1 MDLGLRDK
9 VVIVT
14 GGHGAIG
21 SAAGDCF
28 AAEGALV
35 VIADKLSGTNDG
47 GAQGKKAQGK
57 KTQGENKNNSNGAQQ
72 FRYLDL
78 TDESSIESFVG
89 GVLRDF
95 NVIDVIVNN
104 AAVFHF
110 GPLEE
115 WDGVRPLE
123 HHLGVGLLGPLRLV
137 QEVWRRSPRSKSG
150 CVINVS
156 SVAGHVGEPDAFAYT
171 PVKAAQKGFTLSCA
185 IEMAPHGG
193 WAISVSPGHTWT
205 PVHEERARTEGLN
218 RNEYERSSA
227 NIASTMSGRFLEPSE
242 VAEII
247 VMAASRIGKPLT
259 GQDIRATF
267 GIEAGG
273 FNLAYR
279 TNPGAAP
286 SA

>member
-14 GGHGAIG
+14 GGRGAIG
-21 SAAGDCF
+21 SATGDCF
-28 AAEGALV
+28 ASEGALV
-35 VIADKLSGTNDG
+35 VIADKREEPDDG
-47 GAQGKKAQGK
+47 AAQ
-57 KTQGENKNNSNGAQQ
+57 TRDNPNGAQH

-78 TDESSIESFVG
+78 TDELSVESFVD

-95 NVIDVIVNN
+95 HAIDVTVNN
-104 AAVFHF
+104 AAVFSF

-123 HHLGVGLLGPLRLV
+123 HHLSVGLLGPLRLV
-137 QEVWRRSPRSKSG
+137 QEIWRRSPRSKSG
-150 CVINVS
+150 CIINVS

-185 IEMAPHGG
+185 IEMAPYGG
-193 WAISVSPGHTWT
+193 WAVSVSPGHTWT
-205 PVHEERARTEGLN
+205 PVHEERARLEGLN

-227 NIASTMSGRFLEPSE
+227 NIASTMSGRFLEPRE

-247 VMAASRIGKPLT
+247 VMAASRIGQPLT

-273 FNLAYR
+273 FNLSYL
-279 TNPGAAP
+279 TNPGASPA
-286 SA
+286 

>member
-1 MDLGLRDK
+1 MDLGLRGK

-14 GGHGAIG
+14 GGRGAIG
-21 SAAGDCF
+21 SAAASCF
-28 AAEGALV
+28 AVEGALV
-35 VIADKLSGTNDG
+35 VVADKFKGTSDDEKQIETNSS
-47 GAQGKKAQGK
+47 GAQY
-57 KTQGENKNNSNGAQQ
+57 

-78 TDESSIESFVG
+78 SDEPSIESFVD

-95 NVIDVIVNN
+95 QTIDIIVNN
-104 AAVFHF
+104 AAIFYF
-110 GPLEE
+110 EPLEE

-123 HHLGVGLLGPLRLV
+123 NHIRVGLLGPVRLI

-150 CVINVS
+150 CIINVS

-171 PVKAAQKGFTLSCA
+171 SVKAAQKGFTLSCA
-185 IEMAPHGG
+185 IEMASHGG

-205 PVHEERARTEGLN
+205 PVHEERARLEGVS

-227 NIASTMSGRFLEPSE
+227 NIASTMSGRFLEPYE
-242 VAEII
+242 VGEII
-247 VMAASRIGKPLT
+247 VVAASRIGKPLT

-273 FNLAYR
+273 FNLSYR
-279 TNPGAAP
+279 TNPSNGVELG
-286 SA
+286 

>member
-1 MDLGLRDK
+1 MLPRRIMELGMDLGLAGK

-14 GGHGAIG
+14 GGRGAIG
-21 SAAGDCF
+21 SAASNCF

-35 VIADKLSGTNDG
+35 VVADKLTSVNDDEE
-47 GAQGKKAQGK
+47 QTKI
-57 KTQGENKNNSNGAQQ
+57 NSNGGQH

-78 TDESSIESFVG
+78 ADEASIGSFVD

-95 NVIDVIVNN
+95 QAIDIIVNN
-104 AAVFHF
+104 AAVFYF
-110 GPLEE
+110 EALEE
-115 WDGVRPLE
+115 WKGVRPLDD
-123 HHLGVGLLGPLRLV
+123 HLRVGLLGPVRLI

-150 CVINVS
+150 CIINVS

-205 PVHEERARTEGLN
+205 PVHAERARQEGVD
-218 RNEYERSSA
+218 RSEYERSSA
-227 NIASTMSGRFLEPSE
+227 NIASTMSGRFLEPYE
-242 VAEII
+242 VGEII
-247 VMAASRIGKPLT
+247 VVAASRIGKPLT

-273 FNLAYR
+273 FNLSYR
-279 TNPGAAP
+279 TNPN
-286 SA
+286 SAVEPG

>member
-1 MDLGLRDK
+1 MDLGLRGK

-14 GGHGAIG
+14 GGRGAIG
-21 SAAGDCF
+21 SATSNCF
-28 AAEGALV
+28 AVEGALV
-35 VIADKLSGTNDG
+35 VVADKLARANDDEAEIKINSSGR
-47 GAQGKKAQGK
+47 QY
-57 KTQGENKNNSNGAQQ
+57 

-78 TDESSIESFVG
+78 SDEPSIMSFVD

-95 NVIDVIVNN
+95 QAVDIIVNN
-104 AAVFHF
+104 AAIFHF
-110 GPLEE
+110 EPLEE
-115 WDGVRPLE
+115 WNGVRPLDD
-123 HHLGVGLLGPLRLV
+123 HFRVGLLGPVRLI

-156 SVAGHVGEPDAFAYT
+156 SVAGHIGEPDAFAYT

-205 PVHEERARTEGLN
+205 PIHEERARLEGVS

-227 NIASTMSGRFLEPSE
+227 NIASTMSGRFLEPYE
-242 VAEII
+242 VGEII
-247 VMAASRIGKPLT
+247 VVAASRIGKPLT

-273 FNLAYR
+273 FNLSYR
-279 TNPGAAP
+279 TNPNGGVELG
-286 SA
+286 